1 MPRHSNFFQYFL
13 LVSDNNKKITQSY
26 LMQSTQFLLI
36 KLGHT
41 IIQSL
46 PVHQSHEVQEMLNKS
61 QTGGR
66 VMQAKQHR
74 SNIIIQHQTIQI
86 FTVLICFSLTEA
98 RMPW

>member
-1 MPRHSNFFQYFL
+1 
-13 LVSDNNKKITQSY
+13 
-26 LMQSTQFLLI
+26 MQSTQFLLI
-36 KLGHT
+36 KLAHT

-66 VMQAKQHR
+66 VMQAKQDR
-74 SNIIIQHQTIQI
+74 SNIVIQHQAIQI